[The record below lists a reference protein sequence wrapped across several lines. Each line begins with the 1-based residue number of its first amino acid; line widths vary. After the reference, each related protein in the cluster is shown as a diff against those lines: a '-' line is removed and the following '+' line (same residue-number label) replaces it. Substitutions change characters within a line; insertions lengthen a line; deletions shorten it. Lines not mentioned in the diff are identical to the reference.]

1 LPTPKNRPIER
12 KPSPSKYNCKA
23 FFFTDKEYSLDF
35 FSTVKLNPQPLHLY
49 LCTPFYNP
57 VFYLFRSFAFWTIHA
72 FLSQKYK
79 IYPNLAMPKNLQGVA
94 KWEVD
99 TTNTDKI
106 LSIEAKDG
114 LTANEVMETLKN
126 KGYQAQ
132 QL

>member
-1 LPTPKNRPIER
+1 METLKFKTNIKCGGCIAAVTP
-12 KPSPSKYNCKA
+12 A
-23 FFFTDKEYSLDF
+23 
-35 FSTVKLNPQPLHLY
+35 LN
-49 LCTPFYNP
+49 
-57 VFYLFRSFAFWTIHA
+57 
-72 FLSQKYK
+72 
-79 IYPNLAMPKNLQGVA
+79 NLQGVA

-132 QL
+132 KL